1 MDASE
6 FGALLTLATAT
17 SFTPGPNT
25 TLSTALAANFGL
37 RRAMR
42 FVCAVPVGWTLLLTL
57 CAAGVGAL
65 VLAVPLLRGAIL
77 AGGVAYLLWLAWRLA
92 GSSKLSNANPSSL
105 NVTFTRGV
113 GLQFLNIKAWMLA
126 LSIVAGWIAGQPD
139 ALQRFWLVVPVL
151 MAYAFASNLTYA
163 LIGSVLR
170 GWLAGPLVNGQPTGR
185 RLRWFNRGM
194 ALALVL
200 TALWMLATGL
210 GRTGGA

>member
-1 MDASE
+1 MGLNETDV
-6 FGALLTLATAT
+6 FQTAPCPDGFRCT
-17 SFTPGPNT
+17 SP
-25 TLSTALAANFGL
+25 
-37 RRAMR
+37 R
-42 FVCAVPVGWTLLLTL
+42 PV
-57 CAAGVGAL
+57 A
-65 VLAVPLLRGAIL
+65 
-77 AGGVAYLLWLAWRLA
+77 LAWRLA
-92 GSSKLSNANPSSL
+92 GSSTLSNANPSSL

-200 TALWMLATGL
+200 KIIGV
-210 GRTGGA
+210 

>member
-1 MDASE
+1 LTAAE
-6 FGALLTLATAT
+6 FGALLALATAT

-37 RRAMR
+37 RRALR
-42 FVCAVPVGWTLLLTL
+42 FVLAVPVGWTLLLTL

-77 AGGVAYLLWLAWRLA
+77 MGGVAYLLWLAWRLA
-92 GSSKLSNANPSSL
+92 GSQTLASASASSL
-105 NVTFTRGV
+105 NVTFVQGV

-139 ALQRFWLVVPVL
+139 AWQRFGLVVPV
-151 MAYAFASNLTYA
+151 MMFYAFSSNLAYA

-170 GWLAGPLVNGQPTGR
+170 HWLAGPWVRGHPTGQ
-185 RLRWFNRGM
+185 RLRAFNRWM

-200 TALWMLATGL
+200 TAVWMSFSGL
-210 GRTGGA
+210 GATTH